1 MVERTQVTIREV
13 TEDDLSALEWEG
25 RYQHFRRLYRHALS
39 EAQRGRRILLIAEA
53 DGKIVGQIFI
63 QLSSGRAEL
72 ADGRTS
78 GYLYAFRV
86 RPDYRGQ
93 GIGTELLERAEQIL
107 QQRAFRRA
115 VIAVA
120 RDNLGALRLYEL
132 HGYRQFAEDP
142 GEWSYV
148 DHEGLLRHV
157 SEPAFIL
164 EKQL

>member
-1 MVERTQVTIREV
+1 MVERTRVTVREA
-13 TEDDLSALEWEG
+13 TEEDLPALEWEG

-39 EAQRGRRILLIAEA
+39 EAQRGRRILLVAEA
-53 DGKIVGQIFI
+53 DGKIIGQIFI

-93 GIGTELLERAEQIL
+93 GIGTQLLEQAEHIL
-107 QQRAFRRA
+107 QERAFKRA

-120 RDNLGALRLYEL
+120 RDNLGALRLYEQ
-132 HGYRQFAEDP
+132 HGYHQFAKDP

-148 DHEGLLRHV
+148 DHEGQLRHV
-157 SEPAFIL
+157 SEPAYIL
-164 EKQL
+164 EKLL